1 MYPGGEVIGGVCREH
16 RTFGLEDDG
25 TFVVVFVHIMDG
37 NAAFLFTGGDDCFM
51 NMVAVHA
58 FAAVGR
64 EKGRLCGVFACPKI

>member
-51 NMVAVHA
+51 NMP
-58 FAAVGR
+58 
-64 EKGRLCGVFACPKI
+64 LPP